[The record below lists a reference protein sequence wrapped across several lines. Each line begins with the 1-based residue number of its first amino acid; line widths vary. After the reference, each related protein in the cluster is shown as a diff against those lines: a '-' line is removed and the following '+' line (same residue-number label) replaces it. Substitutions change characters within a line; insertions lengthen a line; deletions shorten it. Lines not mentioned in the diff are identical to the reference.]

1 MKPKVSPKVLY
12 PDLSYEIMAAVYEVH
27 NQLGP
32 GFTENIYETALVQ
45 ELKTRGIACER
56 QKTVRI
62 TYKGKPIG
70 TYRLDLLVE
79 QKIILE
85 IKAVSALTDAFKAQL
100 VAYLKATNLRL
111 GILINFGTP
120 KVTYQR
126 IVN

>member
-1 MKPKVSPKVLY
+1 MKPQVGDKVLY

-45 ELKTRGIACER
+45 ELKSRGIACER
-56 QKTVRI
+56 QKTVHI
-62 TYKGKPIG
+62 TYKGEIVG

-79 QKIILE
+79 RKIILE
-85 IKAVSALTDAFKAQL
+85 IKAVSTLADVFHAQL
-100 VAYLKATNLRL
+100 LAYLKATNLRL
-111 GILINFGTP
+111 GILVIFGTP

-126 IVN
+126 IIN